1 MDSHEFL
8 EKYEEYLCED
18 FYVSQE
24 NAIEASK
31 EYLQYLLEEIP
42 KRRPSSSKKDL
53 LEKLAQVDFSLPDRV
68 YYTGQVFEIRQKRL
82 ERFVLFLPQKKLF
95 DDIKIVYSSSQS
107 TSVLSSKLEQLKAN
121 QMDALRAKNTEAEIQ
136 YMKEAL
142 NLLETNTL

>member
-82 ERFVLFLPQKKLF
+82 ERFVLFLPQKKLS

-107 TSVLSSKLEQLKAN
+107 TSVLSSKLKQLKAN